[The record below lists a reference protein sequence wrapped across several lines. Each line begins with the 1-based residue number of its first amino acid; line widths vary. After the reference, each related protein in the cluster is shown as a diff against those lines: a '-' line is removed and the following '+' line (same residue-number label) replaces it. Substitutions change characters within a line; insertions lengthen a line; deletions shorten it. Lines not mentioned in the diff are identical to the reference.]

1 MHKTVGDSESISR
14 PNLDL
19 MRAEEHP
26 AVPANESVI
35 RLGGGLRD
43 TSIVKIVQV
52 IRKGVFTDRIS
63 MKFTSRV
70 SSPSYSFI
78 TYNHKQISRQEHPD
92 GREPGHSRVLKMA
105 PPTFAYVPE
114 QVIPV
119 THTEDDNSK
128 AMQDDKVSLTLQT
141 YRVYRIELKGL
152 RCTTYIKLPIHQ
164 DKSASAVTGI
174 KGPKTALDKSRGHDD
189 IGHTHK
195 HDSKMNH
202 QHSNKKKKHINPL
215 VVAQLYT
222 KKKTAHAAH
231 QLEKSGLKAKG
242 HKLHKNLE
250 KKEKDI
256 HREIAKAAN
265 AHVAHVKKT
274 KKELEARAAHA
285 AHVAKMAHKIH
296 GGHHRVLQRLQNLSE
311 EDLEKL
317 RMIAR

>member
-1 MHKTVGDSESISR
+1 VHKAVGDSESISR

-19 MRAEEHP
+19 MRAEEQA

-43 TSIVKIVQV
+43 TPIVKIVQV

-78 TYNHKQISRQEHPD
+78 TYYHEQISRQENPD

-105 PPTFAYVPE
+105 PPTFAYVPD
-114 QVIPV
+114 QVMPV

-128 AMQDDKVSLTLQT
+128 AMQDDKVSLALQT
-141 YRVYRIELKGL
+141 YRVNQIEMLMI
-152 RCTTYIKLPIHQ
+152 YHIYQLPINQ

-174 KGPKTALDKSRGHDD
+174 KEPKTALDKSRGHDD

-195 HDSKMNH
+195 HDSKKNH
-202 QHSNKKKKHINPL
+202 QHSNKKKKHVNPL

-222 KKKTAHAAH
+222 QKKTAHAAH
-231 QLEKSGLKAKG
+231 QLEKAVLKAKG

-250 KKEKDI
+250 KKETDI
-256 HREIAKAAN
+256 HREITKAAN

-285 AHVAKMAHKIH
+285 AHVAKMAHKTH
-296 GGHHRVLQRLQNLSE
+296 GSHHRVLQRLQNLSE